1 MVEVRKATRAD
12 IPIIIDFQKKM
23 AQETEHITLE
33 NSKIENGVLAVFEDP
48 NKGFY
53 IVAHEKERVVAS
65 LMMTPE
71 WSDWRNGYFLWIQSL
86 FVSPSFRNNGIFKEM
101 YSYVKELVIA
111 SDDFCGV
118 RLYVEV
124 NNTIAQ
130 EVYSK
135 VGMDQDHYKM
145 FEWTK

>member
-1 MVEVRKATRAD
+1 MVEVRRATRAD
-12 IPIIIDFQKKM
+12 IPIIVEFQKKM
-23 AQETEHITLE
+23 ALETEDVNLE
-33 NSKIENGVLAVFEDP
+33 NSIIKNGVIAVFDDP

-53 IVAHEKERVVAS
+53 IVAHEDEKIIAS

-86 FVSPSFRNNGIFKEM
+86 YVDSSFRNNGVFTRM
-101 YSYVKELVIA
+101 YSYVKDLIVA

-124 NNTIAQ
+124 NNILAQ

-135 VGMDQDHYKM
+135 VGMNQDHYKM
-145 FEWTK
+145 FEWSK